1 MIVLPRLRVILA
13 AWIFTEVVLFA
24 LVAGA
29 IGVPNTILLGL
40 ATSFVGFLLLRQGG
54 TAAIL
59 RLRSAATGPADRTV
73 FDEVATAV
81 AGLGLMLPGF
91 LSDILAA
98 ALLYGPFRRRVGV
111 HLIRFVGGERRP
123 GASGTIDLDPAE
135 WRPADPGTGPDRG
148 GQSAGDQ
155 TRITRYN

>member
-1 MIVLPRLRVILA
+1 MIFLPRLRVIIA
-13 AWIFTEVVLFA
+13 AWIFTEIVLFA

-59 RLRSAATGPADRTV
+59 RLRSAATGPADRSV
-73 FDEVATAV
+73 FDEVATAM

-91 LSDILAA
+91 LSDILGA
-98 ALLYGPFRRRVGV
+98 ALLYGPFRRRVGA
-111 HLIRFVGGERRP
+111 HLIRFVGGDRRP
-123 GASGTIDLDPAE
+123 GDTGTIDLDPAE
-135 WRPADPGTGPDRG
+135 WRRADPAANPDRDGPD
-148 GQSAGDQ
+148 ATDKA
-155 TRITRYN
+155 RIARYN